1 MPPYIIKDD
10 KKAKSLKPLLRFS
23 QSIVEVMVL
32 GYFLGVA
39 ISSGMNGFI

>member
-1 MPPYIIKDD
+1 MPPFIIKDD
-10 KKAKSLKPLLRFS
+10 KKPKSLKPMYRFS

-39 ISSGMNGFI
+39 ISSGMNGLV